1 MWVIKMESTNYE
13 KALVRVHHL
22 EDEYGSVLYVPDSD
36 TELQEIHRLLPFD
49 RPSKGINYKHTLWL
63 NRQGYPIA
71 YIAQVTHHSNA
82 TIISYFRHHH
92 IKQKQTF
99 KYQVKSNSSTV
110 TYYGT
115 SLIHLASLL
124 LHKTIWDTVTAKRQL
139 TMHGFSIKT
148 RFYIW
153 YKIPDGAY
161 YTLYYLDHFA
171 VKNGLDSYIYI
182 SSVEVVDK

>member
-1 MWVIKMESTNYE
+1 MWVIKMGSTNYK
-13 KALVRVHHL
+13 KALVKIHHL

-36 TELQEIHRLLPFD
+36 PEMQEIHRLLPFI
-49 RPSKGINYKHTLWL
+49 RQSKGINYERIRWL

-71 YIAQVTHHSNA
+71 YIAQATHHSKD
-82 TIISYFRHHH
+82 TIDSYLRYHH

-99 KYQVKSNSSTV
+99 KYRVKSNSSTIA
-110 TYYGT
+110 YYGT

-139 TMHGFSIKT
+139 NMHGFSIKT
-148 RFYIW
+148 SFYVW

-171 VKNGLDSYIYI
+171 VKNGLDSYIYNT
-182 SSVEVVDK
+182 